1 MDDAWWHQLSR
12 WLVINNVLQHL
23 LTTNSQ
29 EVLMILIRTACFSF
43 KKYYRVSQVSDL
55 RIVNAIY
62 MCCAAMCFKCHY
74 SYSSKHGLR
83 AWRWPVTKASAASD
97 ENLLKVTTF
106 PFQLSSCQH
115 RLWHWSIPATPHV
128 TGHTN
133 ILKLNKYIYFIY
145 TYKMLICT
153 AYPSECKGGHQE
165 SFNFCHGTSSR
176 LYISIMEIRNSIT
189 EVHNSVTEI
198 HNEFNYGYP

>member
-1 MDDAWWHQLSR
+1 
-12 WLVINNVLQHL
+12 
-23 LTTNSQ
+23 
-29 EVLMILIRTACFSF
+29 
-43 KKYYRVSQVSDL
+43 
-55 RIVNAIY
+55 
-62 MCCAAMCFKCHY
+62 MCFKWHY

-176 LYISIMEIRNSIT
+176 LYISWPQCLCAI
-189 EVHNSVTEI
+189 VVSVTTVTHWSRVTHICVSNLTIIGSANGLSPGRRQSIIWTNAGILLIEPL
-198 HNEFNYGYP
+198 GQTSVKC